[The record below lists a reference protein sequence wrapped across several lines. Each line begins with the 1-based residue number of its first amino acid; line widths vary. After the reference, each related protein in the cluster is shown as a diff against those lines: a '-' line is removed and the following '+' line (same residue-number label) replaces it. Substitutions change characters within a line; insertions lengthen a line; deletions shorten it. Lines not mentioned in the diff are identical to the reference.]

1 MPVTFGGMASGVD
14 TEGIIKKL
22 VEVESRPII
31 QWEEDK
37 KRFNIRK
44 DALGKL
50 RIHVNDLN
58 NAVKDLY
65 GFRAVYKNKKALSSD
80 PHIVEATANKY
91 AKKGTNRI
99 QVQRLASTHK
109 ISTDPV
115 SSEEQLPAG
124 KFNLEVNGES
134 HSIKFKG
141 GSLKSLQ
148 EKIEETASDILTS
161 FYINTSG
168 KNHTMTLES
177 KVPGKKGE
185 IKITGDKEL
194 LKKIG
199 LVKGE
204 LGESKEKVDVVF
216 DEKFFTSYMGGKK
229 IEDQNGNLQV
239 EKTGKSVRIKGTL
252 WREYV
257 LPLQLA
263 VKDDTILEV
272 NIQYNPPKKEE
283 EEDVVPGRIEIGPDS
298 RINIK
303 GIELKGYNI
312 SRIKPPE
319 ERKKKKDLSDLL
331 GVGIVS
337 MEKEKRVEKIYEIDK
352 NAKGKQELPI
362 GRDFKG
368 KTISKIIFYCNDGE
382 AKFSDARLL
391 TPTKGLG
398 LLEPKNL
405 ISKNEDAK
413 FKLDG
418 IDLIRD
424 RNDNLT
430 DVIKGVT
437 VNLKSKSDRLVTITV
452 EGDSKKALEKIKRF
466 VETYNRYLEYN
477 KEITKAD
484 RTGKPG
490 EYRKSRYK
498 NGIFMSDMTLLR
510 LENNL
515 KTSVSN
521 AYPNKAENPIK
532 LITQMGIST
541 GNLNAEWGSIKDGKL
556 IIDETKLSDVLSE
569 NPEGVSDFFGSDND
583 GDNKVDNGMAFRV
596 ENILKPFIMS
606 GKNIIQT
613 KIDLEDSSIQIAN
626 EKIERQQ
633 EHLRKYEDKLRA
645 KFAAM
650 EKAVSGAKAQGNW
663 MNQQMG
669 GGPKGKGDK

>member
-1 MPVTFGGMASGVD
+1 
-14 TEGIIKKL
+14 
-22 VEVESRPII
+22 
-31 QWEEDK
+31 
-37 KRFNIRK
+37 
-44 DALGKL
+44 
-50 RIHVNDLN
+50 
-58 NAVKDLY
+58 
-65 GFRAVYKNKKALSSD
+65 
-80 PHIVEATANKY
+80 
-91 AKKGTNRI
+91 
-99 QVQRLASTHK
+99 
-109 ISTDPV
+109 
-115 SSEEQLPAG
+115 
-124 KFNLEVNGES
+124 
-134 HSIKFKG
+134 
-141 GSLKSLQ
+141 
-148 EKIEETASDILTS
+148 
-161 FYINTSG
+161 
-168 KNHTMTLES
+168 MTLES